1 MIILINFQQKDKHN
15 ITPLLAAVW
24 EGHVSSVE
32 VLLKLVSIWCTSST
46 ETSKYL
52 MYRYYWN

>member
-32 VLLKLVSIWCTSST
+32 VLLKLVSI
-46 ETSKYL
+46 
-52 MYRYYWN
+52 